1 VAKNDRS
8 YNNNNNNKSNARERN
23 PDDSNVPR
31 SNKATSPTSV
41 KNTKNAKPMPRLPP
55 SNDVVLSRNKNSN
68 FHELTKMT
76 AARIVD
82 VLDQHQAR
90 RINVFTRRIDLS
102 TNKKPLTD
110 ATRLIASVILLPK
123 LLKPYYGGPMTKTTA
138 HLLMMMVL
146 QMSDKGGTLVSDRQP
161 PTPVKERARE
171 TLNTPSRDTSE
182 KKSARSA
189 ARTTNKPTPHA
200 IPFCSMLF

>member
-1 VAKNDRS
+1 MIGVTTTTTTTSRTHE
-8 YNNNNNNKSNARERN
+8 REIPTILMCLALIKQLHQPLSRTPKMRN
-23 PDDSNVPR
+23 QCLDYR
-31 SNKATSPTSV
+31 RPT
-41 KNTKNAKPMPRLPP
+41 M
-55 SNDVVLSRNKNSN
+55 VLSRNKNSN